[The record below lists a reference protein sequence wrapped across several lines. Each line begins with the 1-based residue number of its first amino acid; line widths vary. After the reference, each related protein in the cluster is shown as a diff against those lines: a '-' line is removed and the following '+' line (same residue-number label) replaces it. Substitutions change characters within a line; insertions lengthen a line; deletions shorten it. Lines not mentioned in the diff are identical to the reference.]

1 MSDLVGNP
9 DDRFSGIA
17 AYITVLLC
25 LSFGHG
31 ELGSMVTLH
40 VRFRIEGL

>member
-9 DDRFSGIA
+9 EGQISGIA

-31 ELGSMVTLH
+31 ERGDLVCQ
-40 VRFRIEGL
+40 I